1 MTLAEHEDLLK
12 SASHVQE
19 GSESEVS
26 GAPPPALLPQPT
38 TSQERVAALDVLRG
52 FAILGILLV
61 NMAVFN
67 SPLFYFLADIQLWPG
82 TLDSAVRLFIRFFA
96 ESKFYSMF
104 SFLFGLGFC
113 IQMERARER
122 GGRFGGVYVR
132 RLVVLLLL
140 GQAHA
145 HLIWNGD
152 ILTFYAV
159 LGFVLFLFRNRSPK
173 TLLIWAV
180 VFLLL
185 PLLFN
190 TVLTVLVELGR
201 TVPEVRSEIDAQFAQ
216 VMVEF
221 KERGDEA
228 LEVYTSGSFLEIMR
242 LRRAELF
249 SFYGFLLFILVPN
262 VLAMF
267 LIGMYVGRRS
277 IHRDITGH
285 LPLIKKVAAWGLVW
299 GVLGNATYTFAM
311 TKAQPALPSFMSL
324 LAAGGIMVGAPAM
337 CLAYVCGL
345 TLLVQIASWRRR
357 LAPIAAVGR
366 MALTNYLL
374 QSVICTAI
382 FYSYGLGLYGRCS
395 SVYGLLL
402 TLTIYGLQIPF
413 SVWWLRRYR
422 FGPLEWVWRSLTY
435 AQRQPMR
442 RPQPPAV

>member
-1 MTLAEHEDLLK
+1 MAEHADNFESTK
-12 SASHVQE
+12 HVQE
-19 GSESEVS
+19 GGESELSDV
-26 GAPPPALLPQPT
+26 PPPALVPQPIT
-38 TSQERVAALDVLRG
+38 GQERVAALDVLRG

-67 SPLFYFLADIQLWPG
+67 SPFFYFLTDIEMWPG
-82 TLDSAVRLFIRFFA
+82 ALDSAVRLFIRFFA

-104 SFLFGLGFC
+104 SFLFGLGFY

-122 GGRFGGVYVR
+122 GGHFGRVYVR
-132 RLVVLLLL
+132 RLLVLLLL

-159 LGFVLFLFRNRSPK
+159 LGFVLLLFRNRSPK
-173 TLLIWAV
+173 TLFIWAV

-190 TVLTVLVELGR
+190 TVMTVLVELGR
-201 TVPEVRSEIDAQFAQ
+201 TVPEASAKIDAQFTQ
-216 VMVEF
+216 VMAEF

-228 LEVYTSGSFLEIMR
+228 MEVYASGSFMEIVR
-242 LRRAELF
+242 LRREELF
-249 SFYGFLLFILVPN
+249 SFYTFLLFLLVPN
-262 VLAMF
+262 ILAMF

-277 IHRDITGH
+277 IHRDIAGH
-285 LPLIKKVAAWGLVW
+285 LPLIKKVALWGLVW
-299 GVLGNATYTFAM
+299 GLLGNAAYTYAM
-311 TKAQPALPSFMSL
+311 AKGQPAVPSFLSL
-324 LAAGGIMVGAPAM
+324 LGAGGIMIGAPAM

-345 TLLVQIASWRRR
+345 TLLVQIDAWRRR

-374 QSVICTAI
+374 QSVICTVI

-395 SVYGLLL
+395 STYGLLL
-402 TLTIYGLQIPF
+402 TLVIFGLQIPF
-413 SVWWLRRYR
+413 SVWWLRRYQ
-422 FGPLEWVWRSLTY
+422 FGPVEWVWRSLTY

-442 RPQPPAV
+442 RPQPPAA

>member
-1 MTLAEHEDLLK
+1 MAEHDDHLT
-12 SASHVQE
+12 SAAHVPK
-19 GSESEVS
+19 GNESEAS
-26 GAPPPALLPQPT
+26 YAAPTAAQLQPILA
-38 TSQERVAALDVLRG
+38 QERVVALDVLRG

-96 ESKFYSMF
+96 ETKFYSMF
-104 SFLFGLGFC
+104 SLLFGLGFC

-122 GGRFGGVYVR
+122 GGRFGRVYVR

-159 LGFVLFLFRNRSPK
+159 SGFVLLLFRNRSPK

-185 PLLFN
+185 PMLFS
-190 TVLTVLVELGR
+190 TVLTVLVEFGR
-201 TVPEVRSEIDAQFAQ
+201 TVPEAKAEIDAQVTQ
-216 VMVEF
+216 VMAEF

-228 LEVYTSGSFLEIMR
+228 MEVYSSGSFLQIMR
-242 LRRAELF
+242 LRREEFF
-249 SFYGFLLFILVPN
+249 SFYGYVLFLMVPN
-262 VLAMF
+262 LLAMF

-277 IHRDITGH
+277 IHRDIASH
-285 LPLIKKVAAWGLVW
+285 LPLIKKVAVWGLVL
-299 GVLGNATYTFAM
+299 GLLGNAAYTYAT
-311 TKAQPALPSFMSL
+311 TKAQPAVPSFMTL
-324 LAAGGIMVGAPAM
+324 LGAGGITIGAPAM

-345 TLLVQIASWRRR
+345 TLLVQVDSWRRR

-402 TLTIYGLQIPF
+402 TLAIYGLQIPF